1 MTQSAIQRARI
12 SLEGVSVGDAF
23 GQLAFTS
30 TEHLT
35 SHKLPSAPWYFTDD
49 TEMAF
54 CIVETLERFGTIEQ
68 DFLAMCFAQ
77 RYMAD
82 PLRGYGP
89 AMHRTLT
96 RIASGE
102 SWKIVSRS
110 SFDGMGSWGNGAAM
124 RAGPIGAF
132 FADDPE
138 RAADEARLSAEV
150 THAHPEGIAGAIA
163 VAVAA
168 STAWS
173 FAQEKR
179 SSDPQTFLET
189 IITLIPESEVR
200 SRLERAHQITK
211 QTSLQH
217 AIAVLGNGEKISAPD
232 TVPFSLWCASH
243 HINNFAEAL
252 WLTVSALGD
261 RDTTCAIVGSVV
273 ANYTGLEGIPQDWR
287 SSREPLPDQN

>member
-1 MTQSAIQRARI
+1 MIQSAIQRARI

-23 GQLAFTS
+23 GQLAFAS
-30 TEHLT
+30 TDHLT
-35 SHKLPSAPWYFTDD
+35 TRELPPAPWYFTDD

-54 CIVETLERFGTIEQ
+54 CIVETLEQFGAIEQ
-68 DFLAMCFAQ
+68 DFLAMRFAQ
-77 RYMAD
+77 RYIAD

-102 SWKIVSRS
+102 SWRAVSRS

-132 FADDPE
+132 FADDPK
-138 RAADEARLSAEV
+138 RAAEEAMLSAEV

-168 STAWS
+168 STGWG

-179 SSDPQTFLET
+179 SSDPRAFLET
-189 IITLIPESEVR
+189 VITFTPESEVR
-200 SRLERAHQITK
+200 SRLERASRITE
-211 QTSLQH
+211 QTSWQH
-217 AIAVLGNGEKISAPD
+217 AIAVLGNGEEISAPD
-232 TVPFSLWCASH
+232 TVPFSLWCAAH

-273 ANYTGLEGIPQDWR
+273 ANYTGLEGIPHDWR
-287 SSREPLPDQN
+287 SSREPLPKDN